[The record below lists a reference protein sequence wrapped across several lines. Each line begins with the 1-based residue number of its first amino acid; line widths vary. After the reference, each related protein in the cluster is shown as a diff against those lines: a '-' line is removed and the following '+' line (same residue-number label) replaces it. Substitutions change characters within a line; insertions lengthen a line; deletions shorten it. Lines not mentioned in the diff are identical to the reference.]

1 MPLSATHKG
10 ILIGLVVGAL
20 AYHLWMQRAGKGAGP
35 PPEGG

>member
-10 ILIGLVVGAL
+10 ILIGLLVGAL
-20 AYHLWMQRAGKGAGP
+20 AYHLWMQRAGKGAS